1 MRKLI
6 VILALFFTMS
16 LFATDGK
23 SLANKLG
30 LSASSKASKQ
40 WTRVFD
46 KENKMEKLGINT
58 LSDADKKALL
68 EYLTS
73 HAADSDRPEAAG
85 M

>member
-1 MRKLI
+1 MKKLVAI
-6 VILALFFTMS
+6 IALFFTMN
-16 LFATDGK
+16 LFAADGK
-23 SLANKLG
+23 TLANKLG

-40 WTRVFD
+40 WERIFKKD
-46 KENKMEKLGINT
+46 NKMKKLGIDL
-58 LSDADKKALL
+58 LSDADKKALK